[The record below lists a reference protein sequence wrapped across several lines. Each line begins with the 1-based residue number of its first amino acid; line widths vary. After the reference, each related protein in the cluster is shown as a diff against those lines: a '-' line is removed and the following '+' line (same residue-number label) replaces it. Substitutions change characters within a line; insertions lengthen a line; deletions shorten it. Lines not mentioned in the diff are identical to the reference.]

1 MAKFKIVVSDQ
12 SGKSQSLELEGA
24 KAQPLIGRTLNE
36 VIDGGLLGI
45 SGKKV
50 KITGGTDK
58 DGVPMRVDIQGGGKK
73 SVILSS
79 GPGFKSRRSGERRR
93 KMVRGKTITEDTYL
107 LNMRILKAEKKEKEA
122 KPIETQSTQ

>member
-1 MAKFKIVVSDQ
+1 MAKFKIIISDP
-12 SGKSQSLELEGA
+12 SGKSQSVELEGA
-24 KAQPLIGRTLNE
+24 KAHPLIGRTLND

-45 SGKKV
+45 SGKRV

-79 GPGFKSRRSGERRR
+79 GQGFKPRRSGERRR
-93 KMVRGKTITEDTYL
+93 KMVRGKTITEEIYL
-107 LNMRILKAEKKEKEA
+107 LNMQILKEEEKRKEVE
-122 KPIETQSTQ
+122 PIEAQNSQ

>member
-1 MAKFKIVVSDQ
+1 MAKFKIVVSDP

-24 KAQPLIGRTLNE
+24 KAHPLIGRTLNE

-79 GPGFKSRRSGERRR
+79 GPGFKPRRSGERRR
-93 KMVRGKTITEDTYL
+93 KMVRGKIITEDTYL
-107 LNMRILKAEKKEKEA
+107 LNMRILEVEKKGKEA